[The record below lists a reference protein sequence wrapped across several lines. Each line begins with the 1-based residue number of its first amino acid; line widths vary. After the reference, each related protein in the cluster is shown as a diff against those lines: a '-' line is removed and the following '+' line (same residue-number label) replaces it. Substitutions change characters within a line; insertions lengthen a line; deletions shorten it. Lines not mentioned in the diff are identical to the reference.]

1 MAFRNCFKNSSDDLN
16 SGQHIG
22 RKKAKTIYKASVD
35 LANNGGVYHKKTPSG
50 QSNGIYV
57 GDINISRNG
66 TKCLIG
72 ATSYDAL
79 LSVTNG
85 KYLEQPVSFDIRESQ
100 DLWSGSIYK
109 MDLSGA
115 VSILSH
121 PDGSAN
127 TFSYPPNL
135 FANQTY
141 PKLIPPSDQGLIVD
155 PCYNIFY
162 PNKPGIS
169 ELNTISSCYLKY
181 ERAYQQYRT
190 PILLNNSYIT
200 NYVNSKN
207 GYVGDYFYPKSF
219 SFDCCSNFIEAFYN
233 NTPTTF
239 TYSDGSSFTSVDT
252 ILTANSYN
260 PPSGQSLTKVNIG
273 TIVTS
278 IGDDSVFYGQTTLT
292 EVTFDT
298 DSQITSIGDFAF
310 GACSVLASFT
320 IPASVTSIGASV
332 FVGCTSLTTINVEVG
347 NTAYSSDITGVLFDI
362 NKHDLIQYPIGNP
375 TTEYTIPNTVTS
387 VKESAFFGAGTLT
400 SLIVPASVTSIA
412 PDAFAGSGL
421 TNVTLQSE
429 VSLTNLGLSTG
440 PSQVFFGTGPV
451 VTITVLA
458 T

>member
-22 RKKAKTIYKASVD
+22 RKKARAIYKASVD
-35 LANNGGVYHKKTPSG
+35 LANNGGVYHKKTPGG
-50 QSNGIYV
+50 QSKGTYV

-85 KYLEQPVSFDIRESQ
+85 KYLEQPVSFDIKESQ

-162 PNKPGIS
+162 PNTPGTS

-200 NYVNSKN
+200 NYVKSKN

-219 SFDCCSNFIEAFYN
+219 SFDCCSNFIESIYDTN
-233 NTPTTF
+233 NIPT
-239 TYSDGSSFTSVDT
+239 
-252 ILTANSYN
+252 
-260 PPSGQSLTKVNIG
+260 
-273 TIVTS
+273 
-278 IGDDSVFYGQTTLT
+278 
-292 EVTFDT
+292 
-298 DSQITSIGDFAF
+298 
-310 GACSVLASFT
+310 
-320 IPASVTSIGASV
+320 
-332 FVGCTSLTTINVEVG
+332 
-347 NTAYSSDITGVLFDI
+347 
-362 NKHDLIQYPIGNP
+362 
-375 TTEYTIPNTVTS
+375 
-387 VKESAFFGAGTLT
+387 
-400 SLIVPASVTSIA
+400 
-412 PDAFAGSGL
+412 
-421 TNVTLQSE
+421 
-429 VSLTNLGLSTG
+429 
-440 PSQVFFGTGPV
+440 
-451 VTITVLA
+451 
-458 T
+458 